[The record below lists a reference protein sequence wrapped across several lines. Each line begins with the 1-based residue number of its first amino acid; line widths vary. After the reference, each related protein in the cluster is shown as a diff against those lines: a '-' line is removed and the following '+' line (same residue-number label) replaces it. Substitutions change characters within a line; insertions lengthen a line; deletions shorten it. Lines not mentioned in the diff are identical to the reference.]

1 MGPLS
6 TLYAGPLTSSL
17 ALTNTMEILVH
28 VSAPSSA
35 ADDARYRA
43 QIAAIM
49 ALQPVSAGAGPGPAS
64 AAATPATPSIP
75 RITSTTRVAS
85 PAAPSNTQSAGTPGS
100 PAAADRRPQ
109 SRSPSHPLSRPGQET
124 GPGTGPAP
132 DLQRV
137 SSPARLDTIGPEAL
151 APVPLVRL
159 QQESASTSNYF
170 PTSNYNS
177 LERPVSVIPDSQP
190 SEQPPNPSWPED
202 DPRAPTPP
210 HPSPYRHSAQAKA
223 SLVPA
228 LQSDLASPRQP
239 PKRRR
244 LEAEAEAEGEVA
256 APNITTTAHDAPI
269 TSLLHSLPIK
279 ITPPPPPISTSP
291 FITHI
296 TPTLSMLT
304 QRLKPERIYKPLR
317 QTRDLDKL
325 ERGYWALR
333 IPLHT
338 APSQDSNIA
347 HSAAAAAAAAA
358 ASHNPIQKPWDIPS
372 FYRFWSFLSDFI
384 GKDARAGW
392 GVWCIVEQINKADPT
407 ADSDTKVQSQ
417 SHPHSL
423 PSTASTDLDDPS
435 PPPPPPPPSHH
446 TGTKATTSTTTPKE
460 SPIPESLSLSLK
472 MYAWGEVAMHV
483 YLLLFLASERR
494 VRGMGAEWRD
504 SGEEV
509 VINMP

>member
-1 MGPLS
+1 
-6 TLYAGPLTSSL
+6 
-17 ALTNTMEILVH
+17 MEILVH

-35 ADDARYRA
+35 ADDVRYRA

-49 ALQPVSAGAGPGPAS
+49 ALQPVSA
-64 AAATPATPSIP
+64 AATPATSL
-75 RITSTTRVAS
+75 AS
-85 PAAPSNTQSAGTPGS
+85 LSGTPARPGS
-100 PAAADRRPQ
+100 PAAADPRPQ
-109 SRSPSHPLSRPGQET
+109 SPSPSGFPSSRPGQET
-124 GPGTGPAP
+124 GPGTGPAS

-137 SSPARLDTIGPEAL
+137 SSPVRLDTIGPEAL
-151 APVPLVRL
+151 APAPLVRP
-159 QQESASTSNYF
+159 QQETASTSNYL
-170 PTSNYNS
+170 PTSSYNS
-177 LERPVSVIPDSQP
+177 QESLVSVILDSQP

-210 HPSPYRHSAQAKA
+210 HPPTYRHSAQAKA

-228 LQSDLASPRQP
+228 LQSGLASPGPP

-244 LEAEAEAEGEVA
+244 LEAEAEREAA
-256 APNITTTAHDAPI
+256 APNITTTAHEA
-269 TSLLHSLPIK
+269 SLLHSLPIK

-333 IPLHT
+333 IPIHT
-338 APSQDSNIA
+338 APNQDSNLA
-347 HSAAAAAAAAA
+347 QSSAAAAAAAT
-358 ASHNPIQKPWDIPS
+358 SPNPTQKPWDIPS

-407 ADSDTKVQSQ
+407 ASSDTKEQSQ
-417 SHPHSL
+417 SQSHSL
-423 PSTASTDLDDPS
+423 PSTASTDIDNPS
-435 PPPPPPPPSHH
+435 PPPPSKH
-446 TGTKATTSTTTPKE
+446 TGTQAATSTTTPKDT
-460 SPIPESLSLSLK
+460 PIPGPESLSLSLK
-472 MYAWGEVAMHV
+472 LYAWGEVAMHV

-494 VRGMGAEWRD
+494 VKGMGAEWRD
-504 SGEEV
+504 SGEKV
-509 VINMP
+509 VISMP

>member
-1 MGPLS
+1 
-6 TLYAGPLTSSL
+6 
-17 ALTNTMEILVH
+17 MEILVH

-35 ADDARYRA
+35 AGDARYRA

-49 ALQPVSAGAGPGPAS
+49 ALQPVSATAGPAS
-64 AAATPATPSIP
+64 AAATPATSSIP
-75 RITSTTRVAS
+75 GITSTTLAAS
-85 PAAPSNTQSAGTPGS
+85 ASLSGTPARPGS
-100 PAAADRRPQ
+100 PAAADPRPQ
-109 SRSPSHPLSRPGQET
+109 SPSPSRPGQES
-124 GPGTGPAP
+124 GPGTGPAL

-137 SSPARLDTIGPEAL
+137 SSPTRLDTIGPEAL
-151 APVPLVRL
+151 APAPLV
-159 QQESASTSNYF
+159 QS
-170 PTSNYNS
+170 
-177 LERPVSVIPDSQP
+177 PVSVIPDSQQ

-210 HPSPYRHSAQAKA
+210 HPPLSRHSAQAKA

-228 LQSDLASPRQP
+228 LQSGLASPEQP

-244 LEAEAEAEGEVA
+244 LDTEAEGEAA

-269 TSLLHSLPIK
+269 TMLLHSLPIK

-291 FITHI
+291 FTTHI

-317 QTRDLDKL
+317 QIRDLDKL
-325 ERGYWALR
+325 ERGYWGLR
-333 IPLHT
+333 IPIHT
-338 APSQDSNIA
+338 APNQDPNLAQS
-347 HSAAAAAAAAA
+347 SAAAAAAAAA
-358 ASHNPIQKPWDIPS
+358 TTTSHNPTQKPWDIPS

-392 GVWCIVEQINKADPT
+392 GVWCIVEQINKADHT
-407 ADSDTKVQSQ
+407 ASSDTKEHPQSQ
-417 SHPHSL
+417 SHSL
-423 PSTASTDLDDPS
+423 PSTASTDLDNPS
-435 PPPPPPPPSHH
+435 PPNH
-446 TGTKATTSTTTPKE
+446 TGTHATPITPKD
-460 SPIPESLSLSLK
+460 SPISEPESLSLSLK

-509 VINMP
+509 VISMP